1 MNNEEDIV
9 AQLQID
15 LNIHEVIL
23 LTQDLLTDLIGEEG
37 QECVSIFNSQ
47 EVPSIKLDMYIRR
60 IHRYTKFSPSC
71 LIIAILYLDR
81 YNLIEKDFSLNWYNV
96 HRIFLTCLT
105 LAVKFNDDFYFDNLA
120 FEKGGGIPVSQLFT
134 FEQ

>member
-1 MNNEEDIV
+1 MNNEEEIV

-47 EVPSIKLDMYIRR
+47 
-60 IHRYTKFSPSC
+60 
-71 LIIAILYLDR
+71 
-81 YNLIEKDFSLNWYNV
+81 
-96 HRIFLTCLT
+96 
-105 LAVKFNDDFYFDNLA
+105 
-120 FEKGGGIPVSQLFT
+120 
-134 FEQ
+134 

>member
-1 MNNEEDIV
+1 M

-15 LNIHEVIL
+15 LDIHEVIL

-47 EVPSIKLDMYIRR
+47 EVPSIKLDMYLRR

-81 YNLIEKDFSLNWYNV
+81 YNLI
-96 HRIFLTCLT
+96 
-105 LAVKFNDDFYFDNLA
+105 
-120 FEKGGGIPVSQLFT
+120 
-134 FEQ
+134 